1 MTSVAFAVSA
11 VYSILYLRRRRAAD
25 DAGAVAAAEV
35 GFVFCILATVTGAI
49 FAQIVWGVF
58 WNWDPRE
65 TSILVLLLIY
75 AAYFALRSAIDDLER
90 RRRLAAVYNL
100 FAAVTM
106 PFLLFVAPRVA
117 ESSLHPN
124 CAFLQGSKCDGI
136 TLQLNGTKIGQLG
149 DNVLELQGL
158 EQRGDLAV
166 ARVQVR
172 RPGLKDV
179 AVLEA
184 DIRASGG
191 APADRPTFP
200 GQRFTLTLEQVDL
213 ATGTALLNI
222 EAPGT
227 GLLSNVRTLLTFL
240 ASIIGF
246 TGLFVWLY
254 RLRAEHAHARG
265 AAGAARGELCL
276 IFCKISGLAIYV
288 SLAVALAVW
297 IGIFAFLWRLDRQ
310 PARAAPQAGQGT
322 ARRAA
327 RAPRDDRDAQR
338 PSRSRS

>member
-1 MTSVAFAVSA
+1 MPGSEEHMGARARFAQPAKLLLGLWMAGVVVAMFLVVPKYAGLGNAGRIIIMHVPTAWVTSVAFAVSA
-11 VYSILYLRRRRAAD
+11 IYSIRYLRRRQPAD

-100 FAAVTM
+100 FAAITM

-124 CAFLQGSKCDGI
+124 CAFLQGSRCDGI

-158 EQRGDLAV
+158 EQRGDKIV
-166 ARVQVR
+166 AQVQVR

-179 AVLEA
+179 AV
-184 DIRASGG
+184 
-191 APADRPTFP
+191 
-200 GQRFTLTLEQVDL
+200 
-213 ATGTALLNI
+213 
-222 EAPGT
+222 
-227 GLLSNVRTLLTFL
+227 
-240 ASIIGF
+240 
-246 TGLFVWLY
+246 
-254 RLRAEHAHARG
+254 
-265 AAGAARGELCL
+265 
-276 IFCKISGLAIYV
+276 
-288 SLAVALAVW
+288 
-297 IGIFAFLWRLDRQ
+297 
-310 PARAAPQAGQGT
+310 
-322 ARRAA
+322 
-327 RAPRDDRDAQR
+327 
-338 PSRSRS
+338 

>member
-1 MTSVAFAVSA
+1 MIPSLIMVSRLLGTRCSVKTQIAPVVKLLLGLWMAGVVVAMFLVVPQYTGLGNAGRIIIMHVPTAWVTSVAFAVSA

-75 AAYFALRSAIDDLER
+75 AAYFALRSAIDDPNR
-90 RRRLAAVYNL
+90 RRRLSAAYNL

-117 ESSLHPN
+117 DSTLHPN

-136 TLQLNGTKIGQLG
+136 TLQLGGTRVGQLG
-149 DNVLELQGL
+149 NSDIVLELQGL

-172 RPGLKDV
+172 TP
-179 AVLEA
+179 
-184 DIRASGG
+184 
-191 APADRPTFP
+191 
-200 GQRFTLTLEQVDL
+200 
-213 ATGTALLNI
+213 
-222 EAPGT
+222 
-227 GLLSNVRTLLTFL
+227 
-240 ASIIGF
+240 
-246 TGLFVWLY
+246 
-254 RLRAEHAHARG
+254 G
-265 AAGAARGELCL
+265 AASVQTL
-276 IFCKISGLAIYV
+276 
-288 SLAVALAVW
+288 
-297 IGIFAFLWRLDRQ
+297 
-310 PARAAPQAGQGT
+310 
-322 ARRAA
+322 
-327 RAPRDDRDAQR
+327 
-338 PSRSRS
+338 